1 MQFGS
6 VKLQK
11 YVIGKNN
18 FKISFKQRRIIWIYI
33 IIDYI
38 KKIVKNYFV
47 NSKWIFFFFGR
58 ENGVLLR
65 IIHHKKVKNI
75 SKIVL
80 IGMQILFVTAT
91 HKSHSFGSTGLIGKE
106 WYKACQELCDT

>member
-1 MQFGS
+1 M
-6 VKLQK
+6 L
-11 YVIGKNN
+11 
-18 FKISFKQRRIIWIYI
+18 KISLLIA
-33 IIDYI
+33 
-38 KKIVKNYFV
+38 NG
-47 NSKWIFFFFGR
+47 FFFFFLQNFWR
-58 ENGVLLR
+58 ENGVSLR

-91 HKSHSFGSTGLIGKE
+91 HKSHSFGSTGPIGKE

>member
-38 KKIVKNYFV
+38 KKIVKNFFV
-47 NSKWIFFFFGR
+47 NSKWIFFFKFFG
-58 ENGVLLR
+58 EKNGVSLR
-65 IIHHKKVKNI
+65 IIPHKKVKNI

-80 IGMQILFVTAT
+80 TGMQILFVTAT
-91 HKSHSFGSTGLIGKE
+91 HNSHSFGSTGLIGKE
-106 WYKACQELCDT
+106 

>member
-1 MQFGS
+1 MLIANG
-6 VKLQK
+6 
-11 YVIGKNN
+11 
-18 FKISFKQRRIIWIYI
+18 
-33 IIDYI
+33 
-38 KKIVKNYFV
+38 
-47 NSKWIFFFFGR
+47 FFFFKFFG
-58 ENGVLLR
+58 EKNGVSLR
-65 IIHHKKVKNI
+65 IIHHKKVKSI

>member
-1 MQFGS
+1 MD
-6 VKLQK
+6 
-11 YVIGKNN
+11 IN
-18 FKISFKQRRIIWIYI
+18 IYI
-33 IIDYI
+33 NIYI
-38 KKIVKNYFV
+38 YIYIYFR
-47 NSKWIFFFFGR
+47 R
-58 ENGVLLR
+58 ENGVSLR